1 MRRAQIDLNL
11 ADEIRR
17 PSSAIQVSRRG
28 ASRLPNGQ
36 EARALA
42 LGALWTLD
50 QTAGGIKV
58 TNTQD
63 ANGKSI
69 AVVVIENA
77 IFQRDEQGYSILKP
91 KDKS

>member
-1 MRRAQIDLNL
+1 MRRAQFDLNM